1 MSYKILYITPHLSTG
16 GCPQY
21 LLKKMSVL
29 KDTHDLYCVEYNDYG
44 EWFVVQKN
52 QVREMLGSKY
62 FALKDNKHELLSII
76 DKINPDI
83 IHLEEMP
90 EYYMDHDVASKIY
103 SNTRK
108 YHIVETSHDSS
119 FNVANKKFFPDQ
131 FVFVSEYQKQN
142 MSVLNIDSRV
152 IEYPILYKERVK
164 DRDVALK
171 SLGLDPGLF
180 HVVNVGLWSSRKNQG
195 EIVEYARQ
203 LSDVPIQFHFVGNT
217 AGNFQD
223 YWGPILADLPFN
235 CKVWGERNDVDTF
248 YSSMDMFLFTSRGN
262 EHDKETSPIVIRE
275 AISYRIPS
283 LIYNLPVYLNMYD
296 RYSNISYL
304 NNDLNVNINTLR
316 SFAQKKSKP
325 INYAYV
331 VSTYPSTDVAAKTT
345 VKCLRNLTNAH
356 TILVTHHNSYKN
368 FENIVNTV
376 VYDPVN
382 PIIKHSFYS
391 RYWYQDASFKCDLN
405 LKANDNN
412 NYHGLAVWTNYQNGI
427 RKSKDQGFKYSVCL
441 NYDIVLNSA
450 DLAVVDD
457 IIVKLETNCSKGF
470 FMHEVLGEGDT
481 LKTVFFVID
490 NDYFLNNFD
499 LVSNEDQYNQ
509 SIEKH
514 ACPTN
519 SLENYVYYSM
529 KNNLKDL
536 TVVDKSEED
545 LFPNSD
551 LNSFSCVEYFSVV
564 PNDTNDQFY
573 IWKSSSNV
581 IDNKNV
587 IIRVYENNRNV
598 LRMGYCQLNDSRV
611 YHPVKISPGCS
622 YGIALEEYNSNNELI
637 NNKLIQFLN
646 INEIADNGKFV
657 CYPHGPLSI
666 DSTINVHHI
675 TSKDTDTS
683 IPALTAVGVVYRN
696 YLESTELSVIQ
707 QLYNFPSH
715 INVVVTSGD
724 LAVSPDEFVQIVRR
738 AHDYAVKKNIAAV
751 SLVCGETAYFGSEEF
766 YNSHRRSNV
775 NCYVINNQ
783 FVDLFKTIE
792 SYGQFTSYIKTFSKQ
807 SVIQQSL

>member
-21 LLKKMSVL
+21 LLKKMSIL

-62 FALKDNKHELLSII
+62 FPLTDNKHELLSII
-76 DKINPDI
+76 EKINPDI

-90 EYYMDHDVASKIY
+90 EYYMDPDVASKIY

-119 FNVANKKFFPDQ
+119 FHIANKKFFPDQ
-131 FVFVSEYQKQN
+131 FVFVSEFQKRN
-142 MSVLNIDSRV
+142 LSALNIPSEV
-152 IEYPILYKERVK
+152 IEYPILYKERVNN
-164 DRDVALK
+164 RDTSLQA
-171 SLGLDPGLF
+171 LGLDPALF

-223 YWGPILADLPFN
+223 YWGPILANLPSN
-235 CKVWGERNDVDTF
+235 CKVWGERKDVDTF
-248 YSSMDMFLFTSRGN
+248 YSCMDMFLFTSRGN
-262 EHDKETSPIVIRE
+262 ENDKETSPIVIRE

-304 NNDLNVNINTLR
+304 NNDLSVNVNTLR

-325 INYAYV
+325 ANYAYV
-331 VSTYPSTDVAAKTT
+331 VSTYPSTDIAAKTT
-345 VKCLRNLTNAH
+345 VKCLRNLTNAP
-356 TILVTHHNSYKN
+356 TILVTHHNSYKD
-368 FENIVNTV
+368 FEGVANTV

-382 PIIKHSFYS
+382 PIIKHSFYAK
-391 RYWYQDASFKCDLN
+391 YWYQDNAFRCDLN

-427 RKSKDQGFKYSVCL
+427 RRAKDQGFKYSVCL
-441 NYDIVLNSA
+441 NYDIVFNST

-457 IIVKLETNCSKGF
+457 IIAKLETNSSKGF

-499 LVSNEDQYNQ
+499 LVRNEEQYNQ
-509 SIEKH
+509 SIQKH
-514 ACPTN
+514 GCPTN

-564 PNDTNDQFY
+564 PNETNDQFY

-587 IIRVYENNRNV
+587 IIRVYENNRNI
-598 LRMGYCQLNDSRV
+598 LRMGYCQVNDSRV

-622 YGIALEEYNSNNELI
+622 YGITLEEYNSKNELI

-646 INEIADNGKFV
+646 VHEIVDNGRFIS
-657 CYPHGPLSI
+657 YPHGPLSI
-666 DSTINVHHI
+666 DSTINLHHV
-675 TSKDTDTS
+675 TSKDTDSS
-683 IPALTAVGVVYRN
+683 IPALTDVGVVYRN
-696 YLESTELSVIQ
+696 YLELNELQVIQ
-707 QLYNFPSH
+707 QLHNFPSH

-724 LAVSPDEFVQIVRR
+724 LSVSPDDFVQKVRR
-738 AHDYAVKKNIAAV
+738 AHDYAVKKNIAVV
-751 SLVCGETAYFGSEEF
+751 SLVCGETAYFGDDEF
-766 YNSHRRSNV
+766 YLSHRRSQI

-783 FVDLFKTIE
+783 HVDLFKTIE
-792 SYGQFTSYIKTFSKQ
+792 SYNQFTTYIRTFSKQ
-807 SVIQQSL
+807 SVIQ

>member
-21 LLKKMSVL
+21 LLKKMSIL
-29 KDTHDLYCVEYNDYG
+29 KDTHDVYCVEYNDYG

-52 QVREMLGSKY
+52 QVKEMLGSKH

-76 DKINPDI
+76 DKIDPDI

-90 EYYMDHDVASKIY
+90 EYYMDHDVAVKVY
-103 SNTRK
+103 SNTRR

-119 FNVANKKFFPDQ
+119 FDVANKKFFPDQ
-131 FVFVSEYQKQN
+131 FVFVSEYQKRN
-142 MSVLNIDSRV
+142 MTALNIDSKV
-152 IEYPILYKERVK
+152 IEYPILYKERVS
-164 DRDVALK
+164 DRDGALK
-171 SLGLDPGLF
+171 NLGLDPELF

-203 LSDVPIQFHFVGNT
+203 LSDVPVQFHFVGNT

-223 YWGPILADLPFN
+223 YWGPILANLPSN
-235 CKVWGERNDVDTF
+235 CKVWGERKDVDTF
-248 YSSMDMFLFTSRGN
+248 YSCMDMFLFTSRGN

-296 RYSNISYL
+296 RFSNITYL
-304 NNDLNVNINTLR
+304 NNNAKKNVDMIR
-316 SFAQKKSKP
+316 SFVQKKSKP

-331 VSTYPSTDVAAKTT
+331 VSTYPSTDIATKTT
-345 VKCLRNLTNAH
+345 IKCLRNLTNSH
-356 TILVTHHNSYKN
+356 KILVTHHNSYKDY
-368 FENIVNTV
+368 ETIADTV

-391 RYWYQDASFKCDLN
+391 KYWYQDSSFRCDLN

-427 RKSKDQGFKYSVCL
+427 RKAKDQGFKYSVCL
-441 NYDIVLNSA
+441 NYDIVLNDQ
-450 DLAVVDD
+450 DLKVVND
-457 IIVKLETNCSKGF
+457 IVDKLEHNSSKGF

-499 LVSNEDQYNQ
+499 IVVNEEQYNE
-509 SIEKH
+509 SIRKNG
-514 ACPTN
+514 CPSN

-529 KNNLKDL
+529 KNKLKDL
-536 TVVDKSEED
+536 TIVDKSEED

-564 PNDTNDQFY
+564 PNDTKDCFY
-573 IWKSSSNV
+573 IWKSSSNI

-587 IIRVYENNRNV
+587 VIRVYENKSLI
-598 LRMGYCQLNDSRV
+598 LRLGYCQLNDNRV
-611 YHPVKISPGCS
+611 YHPVKIVSGRS
-622 YGIALEEYNSNNELI
+622 YGITLEEFNSNYERI
-637 NNKLIQFLN
+637 NNKLIQFVDV
-646 INEIADNGKFV
+646 NEISDNGSFV
-657 CYPHGPLSI
+657 RYPHGPLSI
-666 DSTINVHHI
+666 DSTINIHHI
-675 TSKDTDTS
+675 DSNDKDSS
-683 IPALTAVGVVYRN
+683 IPSLTALGVVYRD
-696 YLESTELSVIQ
+696 YLESTELEVVQ

-715 INVVVTSGD
+715 INVVVTDGD
-724 LAVSPDEFVQIVRR
+724 LAVSPDAFIQKVRF
-738 AHDYAVKKNIAAV
+738 AHDYAVKKNIPTV
-751 SLVCGETAYFGSEEF
+751 SLVHGETDCIGSDDF
-766 YNSHRRSNV
+766 YYSTKRSGV
-775 NCYVINNQ
+775 NGYVINNQ
-783 FVDLFKTIE
+783 FVDLFKTIQ
-792 SYGQFTSYIKTFSKQ
+792 SYGQLTSYMKTFSRQ
-807 SVIQQSL
+807 SVIK